1 MEVRLTGWRTEN
13 LRGGLRNLDIDLG
26 NDPARWILIQMPN
39 GMGKTTTMDLLR
51 WTLTGRELPA
61 ATVRSLRADDHVTKG
76 LFEVRLLIDETPI
89 RLQLDLDFRDGSATY
104 WTVSADARGGGR
116 REGRKL
122 PAELRE
128 LLKPALTELFV
139 FNGEL
144 ATQILDLSKSK
155 AAEAIR
161 SLYGLDA
168 LDAVTE
174 RVDALINQERT
185 RAASVTRAMEQK
197 GITQLENSLAD
208 AKTAKRNLDKQLRAA
223 VAKLAENE
231 AELERINGE
240 MKARLSEDA
249 GARAKIEEID
259 TRQGELDKDIG
270 DYSALALD
278 VVRRPPHVHPLL
290 LSRLRNLGGKLYELK
305 LPETISREF
314 FRELAT
320 QKDCVCGTKI
330 TDKERKTILEG
341 AERYL
346 AQDQISVINQMKLA
360 LRESEGDPEELNRLI
375 SSLAGQ
381 LAERQKLKS
390 ERDRLTSERI
400 AEGDQILEKL
410 GKDKDR
416 LEADIKSL
424 RETIERLTTRDP
436 ARQRAL
442 RLTWENNQPLCEAE
456 VKTRGARLDTATRTR
471 RFALQGEMLS
481 KLIKATTIKA
491 LDILRERVTTSTN
504 DKLSQIMK
512 TEKIRVARIGGG
524 LELASDQLGSK
535 LGASEGQKL
544 SIAYAFLTSLLAE
557 APYRLPF
564 IVDSPAVSIDVAS
577 RREIGQLIPDFFG
590 QMVMFVISSERA
602 GFAESFYERG
612 DDVLYLT
619 IMPQGG
625 GTADIQYGLEAFK
638 AFHGPESVP

>member
-26 NDPARWILIQMPN
+26 SEPDRWTLIQMPN
-39 GMGKTTTMDLLR
+39 GMGKTTTMDLMR

-76 LFEVRLLIDETPI
+76 MFEIRLLIDDTPI
-89 RLQLDLDFRDGSATY
+89 RLQLDLDFRDGSASY
-104 WTVSADARGGGR
+104 WTVSADTRGGGR

-161 SLYGLDA
+161 SLYGLDT

-174 RVDALINQERT
+174 RVDALVAQERT
-185 RAASVTRAMEQK
+185 RASSVTRAVEQK
-197 GITQLENSLAD
+197 GITQLQNALDEV
-208 AKTAKRNLDKQLRAA
+208 KTAKASLDKQHRGA
-223 VAKLAENE
+223 VTRLAKGEK
-231 AELERINGE
+231 ELDRLDQEIN
-240 MKARLSEDA
+240 ARLSEDA
-249 GARAKIEEID
+249 GVRAEIELIDQRHKEID
-259 TRQGELDKDIG
+259 ATAGEF
-270 DYSALALD
+270 STQALEVL
-278 VVRRPPHVHPLL
+278 RRPPHVHPALL
-290 LSRLRNLGGKLYELK
+290 ARLQNLGGKLYELK

-314 FRELAT
+314 FRELSD
-320 QKDCVCGTKI
+320 QKVCVCGRPI
-330 TDKERKTILEG
+330 GHDERKAILDG
-341 AERYL
+341 ADRFL

-360 LRESEGDPEELNRLI
+360 LRESKGDPDELNRLI
-375 SSLAGQ
+375 SGLQDQ
-381 LAERQKLKS
+381 LADRQRLKS

-400 AEGDQILEKL
+400 AEGDEILARL
-410 GKDKDR
+410 GQDKDALKR
-416 LEADIKSL
+416 ELDTL
-424 RETIERLTTRDP
+424 RETVERLTTRDP

-442 RLTWENNQPLCEAE
+442 RLGWETNVPLCDAE
-456 VKTRGARLDTATRTR
+456 LKVRTGRLDTATKTR
-471 RFALQGEMLS
+471 RFALQGESL
-481 KLIKATTIKA
+481 KDLVKATSTRA
-491 LDILRERVTTSTN
+491 LDILRARVTASTN

-512 TEKIRVARIGGG
+512 TEHIRIARIGGG
-524 LELASDQLGSK
+524 LELRSDQVASK
-535 LGASEGQKL
+535 ENASEGQKL

-577 RREIGQLIPDFFG
+577 RREIAQLIPDFFG

-602 GFAESFYERG
+602 GFAESFYGRKK
-612 DDVLYLT
+612 DVRYLT

-625 GTADIQYGLEAFK
+625 GTADIQYGIEAFK
-638 AFHGPESVP
+638 DFHGPESVA